1 LSITFLNAGRHI
13 HPINRVLTENHSERV
28 GNKMGLIDNI
38 KRIIKELKSD
48 RETGFMSEEEIIEDE
63 QTEYESTED
72 EDQSAGE
79 I

>member
-1 LSITFLNAGRHI
+1 
-13 HPINRVLTENHSERV
+13 
-28 GNKMGLIDNI
+28 MGLIDNI
-38 KRIIKELKSD
+38 KRIIKGLKSN
-48 RETGFMSEEEIIEDE
+48 RETDFMSEEEIIENE

>member
-1 LSITFLNAGRHI
+1 
-13 HPINRVLTENHSERV
+13 
-28 GNKMGLIDNI
+28 MGLIDNI
-38 KRIIKELKSD
+38 NRIIKGLKSN
-48 RETGFMSEEEIIEDE
+48 RETDFMSEEEIIENE

>member
-1 LSITFLNAGRHI
+1 
-13 HPINRVLTENHSERV
+13 
-28 GNKMGLIDNI
+28 MGLIYTI
-38 KRIIKELKSD
+38 KRIIQRLKNN
-48 RETGFMSEEEIIEDE
+48 RETDFMSEEEIIENE